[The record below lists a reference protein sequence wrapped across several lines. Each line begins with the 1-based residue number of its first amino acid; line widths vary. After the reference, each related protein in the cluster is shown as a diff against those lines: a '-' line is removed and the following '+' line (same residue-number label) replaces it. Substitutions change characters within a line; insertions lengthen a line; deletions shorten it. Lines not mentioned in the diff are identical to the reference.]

1 MHGRTSSFRI
11 KYDKQTQTQTID
23 FFFFVKML
31 KLKAVLFSCAD
42 DKDAIISQENDK
54 SNIADSLLW
63 QSPIEKNKQKY
74 AG

>member
-1 MHGRTSSFRI
+1 
-11 KYDKQTQTQTID
+11 
-23 FFFFVKML
+23 ML